1 MKIKALISFA
11 GAVSMRQSET
21 RDVSDDTAKDLVR
34 AGYAEKVAGGKAETE
49 AKEK

>member
-11 GAVSMRQSET
+11 GTISMRQNET
-21 RDVSDDTAKDLVR
+21 RDVSDDVAKDLIR
-34 AGYAEKVAGGKAETE
+34 AGYAEKVVGAKAETE